1 MNSGGG
7 RGAGKR
13 GGGEDLFDRSF
24 DPKWLPGSPHREAI
38 LEFLADGRAHVEQR
52 GHGLAPLL
60 VFEDG
65 GAIELPL
72 VRYERTERGMQ
83 LLAAKRPETPDQ
95 TKYRDVC
102 GSIDAIKAQLSD
114 DPAGA
119 WKRKEDLVALVDDV
133 IHMLGRLRQRREA
146 YEAFAVE
153 LQGLCD
159 AMEGQHRRETAPGL
173 AGADALRRGLKS
185 ARVENLVNRREQLF
199 SAAETA
205 RALAEQEEEGLT
217 GWKDL
222 AIRVGGLY
230 RQMRGA
236 RQWDESA

>member
-7 RGAGKR
+7 KVPDKQ
-13 GGGEDLFDRSF
+13 GGGGDCFDRSF

-65 GAIELPL
+65 GAMELPL
-72 VRYERTERGMQ
+72 ARYERTERGMQ
-83 LLAAKRPETPDQ
+83 LVAAKRPETPDQ

-102 GSIDAIKAQLSD
+102 GSIDAIKAWLGN

-119 WKRKEDLVALVDDV
+119 WKQKEELVALVDDV
-133 IHMLGRLRQRREA
+133 SHMLGRVRQRREA
-146 YEAFAVE
+146 YEAFAAE
-153 LQGLCD
+153 LRGLCD
-159 AMEGQHRRETAPGL
+159 AMDGQEKPDTAPGL
-173 AGADALRRGLKS
+173 AGAEELRRGLELD
-185 ARVENLVNRREQLF
+185 APEALLNRREQLL
-199 SAAETA
+199 SAAEA
-205 RALAEQEEEGLT
+205 VRSLAQQEEDGLA
-217 GWKDL
+217 GWKAL

-230 RQMRGA
+230 RLIRGA
-236 RQWDESA
+236 RQWDERA

>member
-1 MNSGGG
+1 
-7 RGAGKR
+7 
-13 GGGEDLFDRSF
+13 
-24 DPKWLPGSPHREAI
+24 
-38 LEFLADGRAHVEQR
+38 
-52 GHGLAPLL
+52 
-60 VFEDG
+60 
-65 GAIELPL
+65 
-72 VRYERTERGMQ
+72 MQ
-83 LLAAKRPETPDQ
+83 LVAAKRPETPDQ
-95 TKYRDVC
+95 TKYGDVC

-133 IHMLGRLRQRREA
+133 VHMLGRLRRRREA

-153 LQGLCD
+153 LRHLCD
-159 AMEGQHRRETAPGL
+159 AMDRQQKPDTAPGL
-173 AGADALRRGLKS
+173 AGADALRRGLES
-185 ARVENLVNRREQLF
+185 AAPEVLVNRREELL

-205 RALAEQEEEGLT
+205 RALAQQEEDALS
-217 GWKDL
+217 GWKAL